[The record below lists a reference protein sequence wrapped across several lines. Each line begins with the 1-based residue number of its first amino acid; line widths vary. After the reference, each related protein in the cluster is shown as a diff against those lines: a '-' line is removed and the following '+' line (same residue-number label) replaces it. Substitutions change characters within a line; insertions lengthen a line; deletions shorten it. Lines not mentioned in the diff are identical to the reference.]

1 MAVLHDTPPLY
12 HCGERGG
19 GGGGGG
25 SKIGDDKR
33 VDVYGIDS
41 VTLLL
46 FTAGL
51 AQATDKE

>member
-1 MAVLHDTPPLY
+1 MVVLHDTPPLY

-19 GGGGGG
+19 GE

-51 AQATDKE
+51 AQATNKE

>member
-12 HCGERGG
+12 HCGER